1 MTDRPSYPFLATA
14 EEAFDT
20 VRAAGFP
27 ALALHLTGSLPF
39 AAAVLF
45 FYADCALA
53 PVLDGSRLLWMSFGL
68 AALFVWMKTWQTFY
82 ARRLRETLLDI
93 PAEPVTPGEWL
104 RVCVRQAALQPWSLA
119 ALPLAVLATVP
130 FAWVHAFFQNL
141 TVLDDG
147 ASPSLGVL
155 CGRAVRAA
163 KHSPKAN
170 HLLIW
175 AFSPALGLYAVLF
188 WLFLLPLVE
197 GYTPVGFL
205 AYAWGVPLA
214 AAALLLSPFFL
225 VVAANVALSLLML
238 PQLARIFLGI
248 RSVSVWDP
256 GLMEDGAFIALV
268 AVLSWLCLDPLVKAV
283 HVVRCHHSET
293 EATGEDLLL
302 LLRRSRTAVSLL
314 LAAAALALGG
324 PALAGTD
331 PPPAPPDTA
340 ALDTALDEVLS
351 RPEYA
356 WRVSREFHLRDD
368 LPELSFLREMGKA
381 VQRAWEKL
389 VDWVDRIVAWF
400 QDLWDKVTPDA
411 PEGGGAGAGAGVRLS
426 YALLLAA
433 LALLLLL
440 VAVRYARR
448 RRERVERLEAVFLPA
463 EPDPGDEAVTA
474 ADLPEDRWRELALEH
489 AARGEFRTALR
500 AAFLG
505 LLGTLAR
512 DNQVAVARHKS
523 NREYA
528 EELRRRAHA
537 RPEYLRLFADGV
549 GLFEPA
555 WYGTSPADRTQVER
569 MLNLMEETR
578 RLARS

>member
-1 MTDRPSYPFLATA
+1 MTLGKPSYPFLATA
-14 EEAFDT
+14 EEAFET
-20 VRAAGFP
+20 VRAAGVP
-27 ALALHLTGSLPF
+27 ALALHLAGSLPF

-53 PVLDGSRLLWMSFGL
+53 PVLDGARLLWMSLGL
-68 AALFVWMKTWQTFY
+68 AAGFVWMKTWQAFY

-104 RVCVRQAALQPWSLA
+104 RVCVRQAALQPWSLV
-119 ALPLAVLATVP
+119 ALPLAVLATLP

-147 ASPSLGVL
+147 GDTSLGTL

-163 KHSPKAN
+163 KHDPRGN

-175 AFSPALGLYAVLF
+175 AFSPALGLFAVLF
-188 WLFLLPLVE
+188 WLFVFPLVE

-205 AYAWGVPLA
+205 AYAWGGILA
-214 AAALLLSPFFL
+214 AAALVLSPFFA

-248 RSVSVWDP
+248 RSVSVWDS
-256 GLMEDGAFIALV
+256 GLMEENAFVALV

-302 LLRRSRTAVSLL
+302 LLRRSRALVLLL

-340 ALDTALDEVLS
+340 ALDTALDEVLA

-356 WRVSREFHLRDD
+356 WRVSREFRLRDD
-368 LPELSFLREMGKA
+368 LPEMSFLREMAKA
-381 VQRAWEKL
+381 VQRAWKKL
-389 VDWVDRIVAWF
+389 VDWVDRIVSWF
-400 QDLWDKVTPDA
+400 QDLWDKVTPNA
-411 PEGGGAGAGAGVRLS
+411 PEGGGPGAGVRLS

-440 VAVRYARR
+440 AMVRYARR
-448 RRERVERLEAVFLPA
+448 RRERGFQLEAAVLAA

-555 WYGTSPADRTQVER
+555 WYGTSPADRTQVDR